1 MYKFTT
7 LKNPTNPDSFAMKT
21 HFPHYPWYAE
31 PKTDLFLVYEVL
43 LRLSTP
49 FSQWPA
55 FKQGI
60 IDTDGKVLRKRET
73 FTSKDDE
80 RAWTM
85 FDILMAN
92 IKKALNQFPS
102 ISSKF
107 QSFLTSTFLLKEF
120 DETASVEAIAKRIVQ
135 LVEET
140 TNVVGGG
147 AIAGAGV
154 GAQGEPPGPS
164 GVMTKKKKMMKPLRR
179 KVPDVPTE
187 F

>member
-1 MYKFTT
+1 M
-7 LKNPTNPDSFAMKT
+7 KNPTNPDSYAMKT

-60 IDTDGKVLRKRET
+60 IDADGKVLRKRET
-73 FTSKDDE
+73 FTSKEDE

-85 FDILMAN
+85 FDTLMLN
-92 IKKALNQFPS
+92 IKKSLENFPS
-102 ISSKF
+102 IGTKL

-120 DETASVEAIAKRIVQ
+120 DENSSVDSITKRIVQ

-154 GAQGEPPGPS
+154 GDQGEPPGPK
-164 GVMTKKKKMMKPLRR
+164 GVLTKKKIMKILKR